1 MKNTN
6 KTLLTS
12 LGFIFFLVG
21 FSAIC
26 LMLMG
31 IQYSF
36 LTWIDA
42 PGRLFGFVAR
52 LVIVIIGFL
61 LVAFA
66 RMDRGDE

>member
-1 MKNTN
+1 MTSSN
-6 KTLLTS
+6 KSILTFI
-12 LGFIFFLVG
+12 GFLFLMVG

-36 LTWIDA
+36 LTWIDV

-52 LVIVIIGFL
+52 LVIIIIGFL
-61 LVAFA
+61 MVAVA
-66 RMDRGDE
+66 RMENE

>member
-1 MKNTN
+1 MSSSN
-6 KTLLTS
+6 KSILTII
-12 LGFIFFLVG
+12 GFLFLMIG

-36 LTWIDA
+36 LTWLDA
-42 PGRLFGFVAR
+42 PGRLFGFVGR

-61 LVAFA
+61 MVAVA
-66 RMDRGDE
+66 RMEAE